1 MCQVRRKS
9 RNTTLNAHE
18 KSEGPPPSEFSKNAV
33 LQFIPKFMANYIYIT
48 STAPHMTC
56 IYDEQEALFGFAL

>member
-1 MCQVRRKS
+1 MSSK
-9 RNTTLNAHE
+9 E
-18 KSEGPPPSEFSKNAV
+18 KKQKYDIKRSSEGPPSEFSKNAV
-33 LQFIPKFMANYIYIT
+33 LQFIPKFMANYIYIK

>member
-1 MCQVRRKS
+1 MKKVKAPR
-9 RNTTLNAHE
+9 
-18 KSEGPPPSEFSKNAV
+18 PPSEFSKNAV

>member
-1 MCQVRRKS
+1 MKKVK
-9 RNTTLNAHE
+9 A
-18 KSEGPPPSEFSKNAV
+18 PPPSEFSKNAV